1 MRRISGFLDLND
13 YFRNATIS
21 DEDIKEG
28 ANDID
33 YWLKI
38 NGEEYYFKMT
48 RNPYVELICYEIARF
63 LGINATPYDLAIFNN
78 YRGVISKSY
87 RKEDCA
93 YISGMR
99 ILRQY
104 LKLDDNINVSKEM
117 GLKGKNYFLNKYIP
131 RDFNNL
137 EIIWQAIEYRY
148 SKIAVHVD
156 IEKIMNDLILL
167 LMFNILT
174 CQNDGMPQN
183 WELEESETDV
193 KLVPIFDN
201 EYCLAIDEANRA
213 FSKLTT
219 SFKDN
224 GQENITI
231 LEEFLKVSSQE
242 FVDLFIQK
250 YNLLT
255 LEEFV
260 NILSIVEKKISC
272 EIPEYLKATYIEA
285 FSINRNRI
293 DEVLENLGLNQS
305 SRK

>member
-104 LKLDDNINVSKEM
+104 LKLDDNINVSKE
-117 GLKGKNYFLNKYIP
+117 
-131 RDFNNL
+131 
-137 EIIWQAIEYRY
+137 WA
-148 SKIAVHVD
+148 
-156 IEKIMNDLILL
+156 
-167 LMFNILT
+167 
-174 CQNDGMPQN
+174 
-183 WELEESETDV
+183 
-193 KLVPIFDN
+193 
-201 EYCLAIDEANRA
+201 
-213 FSKLTT
+213 
-219 SFKDN
+219 
-224 GQENITI
+224 
-231 LEEFLKVSSQE
+231 
-242 FVDLFIQK
+242 
-250 YNLLT
+250 
-255 LEEFV
+255 
-260 NILSIVEKKISC
+260 
-272 EIPEYLKATYIEA
+272 
-285 FSINRNRI
+285 
-293 DEVLENLGLNQS
+293 
-305 SRK
+305 